1 MERERLLAVLVGF
14 AGALLV
20 FLAVVGVNILPLLLL
35 AGLVGALVATR
46 TLYRGGFRTRLGSS
60 ANLAAGSI
68 PPIGFD
74 DVGGQES
81 AKRELLEALEFLR
94 VPDRIRE
101 LGIRPLKGVLF
112 SGPPGTGKTLL
123 AKAAANYTRSSF
135 IAASG
140 SEFVEMYA
148 GVGAQRVR
156 QLFADA
162 RGLARREGNGTAI
175 IFIDEIE
182 VMAGHRGRHESH
194 LEYDQTLNQLLVELD
209 GISES
214 DEVRVLLMAA
224 SNRADLLDHA
234 LIRPG
239 RFDRVV
245 RVDLPD
251 RTAREHILRI
261 HSQNKPLDADVDLAA
276 IAGETWGFSGAHLES
291 VANEAAILALRRHS
305 RSISR
310 ADFEE
315 AVDKVMLGERMDRT
329 VTDAERRRVAVHEG
343 GHALVSELTRPGSVA
358 TVTVVPRGLA
368 LGHVRHGQEEDP
380 VLKTRDDLMG
390 EIAVCLAGA
399 AAEEL
404 ILGEPSTGAASDFDQ
419 AFDLGRRLVLAGLS
433 ELGPVDPDLIGQG
446 QLWDVV
452 RALLSGAREEV
463 DRLLTDRAEL
473 LGTLADR
480 LLEQETL
487 DGADLRTW
495 LAA

>member
-1 MERERLLAVLVGF
+1 
-14 AGALLV
+14 
-20 FLAVVGVNILPLLLL
+20 
-35 AGLVGALVATR
+35 
-46 TLYRGGFRTRLGSS
+46 
-60 ANLAAGSI
+60 
-68 PPIGFD
+68 
-74 DVGGQES
+74 
-81 AKRELLEALEFLR
+81 
-94 VPDRIRE
+94 
-101 LGIRPLKGVLF
+101 
-112 SGPPGTGKTLL
+112 
-123 AKAAANYTRSSF
+123 
-135 IAASG
+135 
-140 SEFVEMYA
+140 
-148 GVGAQRVR
+148 
-156 QLFADA
+156 
-162 RGLARREGNGTAI
+162 
-175 IFIDEIE
+175 
-182 VMAGHRGRHESH
+182 
-194 LEYDQTLNQLLVELD
+194 
-209 GISES
+209 

-452 RALLSGAREEV
+452 RALVGGAREEV

-473 LGTLADR
+473 LGILADR